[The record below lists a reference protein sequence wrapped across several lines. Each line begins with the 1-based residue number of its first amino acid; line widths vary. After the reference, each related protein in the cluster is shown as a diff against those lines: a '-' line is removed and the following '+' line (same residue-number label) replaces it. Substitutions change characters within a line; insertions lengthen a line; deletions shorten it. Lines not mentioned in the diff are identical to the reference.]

1 MWGYSQALT
10 EEEIKKLLNKKIKY
24 DTVSFSDG
32 FTVSIPWESTAKED
46 LADLRMEN
54 VDPAEDEYVPA
65 SMILYLGIEKFLG
78 LLELRDLSLTST
90 MEVNGISESG
100 LKIMQTDDEFN
111 AELAQP
117 PTDEDFKNGL
127 DSLWDS
133 IKLPEDRKA
142 FFEDEKPQ
150 TPDWW
155 NKEFSELMLA
165 DQQALT
171 DSFRNGIE
179 HNSEWYE
186 NLTEEQKQE
195 LLSDYNWRKERKKSA
210 RAIEKIIPI
219 QKTGEELKKEREKFQ
234 EENNEEYEIIVSNA
248 NWNTHTCK
256 IALDRSKLEETN
268 AANRMHKEWDK
279 KHPDNT
285 WNNDLHWAVGDFR
298 TRWKWEK
305 NNPGKSYETQ
315 FEEYGGHPN
324 NHPYRREATELEKE
338 YDQFLKEFE
347 SANPFALD
355 HTFSINV
362 SSLTKAGDFEGAL
375 SYIKENIDLELH
387 QYPTQQEPF
396 TWLAYIYQKLAR
408 YDDALLAIELQLLIG
423 ASDSGY
429 FSLVDVLMDMDWKFD
444 AITALK
450 SMEKRISCWKNPF
463 EMSPFPEQ
471 YVMHLLESFQ
481 KAYNRIGDAPK
492 EQEYI
497 EKIIEFQKTGDW
509 NIDSAPT
516 LEEQI
521 KIREDLAKCLLKQ
534 GKFKPASVILDE
546 ANKLRDEFAT
556 QKPAEKKK
564 QVQVLETQELKPV
577 GKGFED
583 PFPNMSED
591 DYVATLEFEFRNMI
605 VDKLMRFTNWQKER
619 VPRDVW
625 EKAAELKKTAEAD
638 PILLDYEK
646 RIIDY
651 VDFTDYIRIFR
662 YKKNWEKIF
671 QPVFKDSDLFFGQ
684 LKILQKLRNPIAHHR
699 GNKLRSHL
707 SKHGHGQLV
716 QIYNYFMFMI
726 QQDKDRNQPLEVH

>member
-1 MWGYSQALT
+1 
-10 EEEIKKLLNKKIKY
+10 
-24 DTVSFSDG
+24 
-32 FTVSIPWESTAKED
+32 
-46 LADLRMEN
+46 
-54 VDPAEDEYVPA
+54 
-65 SMILYLGIEKFLG
+65 
-78 LLELRDLSLTST
+78 
-90 MEVNGISESG
+90 
-100 LKIMQTDDEFN
+100 
-111 AELAQP
+111 
-117 PTDEDFKNGL
+117 
-127 DSLWDS
+127 
-133 IKLPEDRKA
+133 
-142 FFEDEKPQ
+142 
-150 TPDWW
+150 
-155 NKEFSELMLA
+155 
-165 DQQALT
+165 
-171 DSFRNGIE
+171 
-179 HNSEWYE
+179 
-186 NLTEEQKQE
+186 
-195 LLSDYNWRKERKKSA
+195 
-210 RAIEKIIPI
+210 
-219 QKTGEELKKEREKFQ
+219 
-234 EENNEEYEIIVSNA
+234 
-248 NWNTHTCK
+248 
-256 IALDRSKLEETN
+256 
-268 AANRMHKEWDK
+268 
-279 KHPDNT
+279 
-285 WNNDLHWAVGDFR
+285 
-298 TRWKWEK
+298 
-305 NNPGKSYETQ
+305 
-315 FEEYGGHPN
+315 
-324 NHPYRREATELEKE
+324 
-338 YDQFLKEFE
+338 
-347 SANPFALD
+347 
-355 HTFSINV
+355 
-362 SSLTKAGDFEGAL
+362 
-375 SYIKENIDLELH
+375 
-387 QYPTQQEPF
+387 
-396 TWLAYIYQKLAR
+396 
-408 YDDALLAIELQLLIG
+408 
-423 ASDSGY
+423 
-429 FSLVDVLMDMDWKFD
+429 
-444 AITALK
+444 LK